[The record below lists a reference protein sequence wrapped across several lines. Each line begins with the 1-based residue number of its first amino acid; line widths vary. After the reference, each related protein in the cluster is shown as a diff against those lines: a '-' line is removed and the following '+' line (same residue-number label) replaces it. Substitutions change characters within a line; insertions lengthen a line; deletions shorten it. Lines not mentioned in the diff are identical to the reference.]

1 MTKKKIKNRIKQKG
15 QNNKKKR
22 VGCLLPHSPIH
33 PPTQTAEFTGQPG
46 LLSAVFKTFI
56 RDFSEGCYEKNE
68 EIGFVY
74 LVFCKNEQSVVIIM
88 QQNTE

>member
-1 MTKKKIKNRIKQKG
+1 MTKKKSRIESNRRARTT
-15 QNNKKKR
+15 KKKR